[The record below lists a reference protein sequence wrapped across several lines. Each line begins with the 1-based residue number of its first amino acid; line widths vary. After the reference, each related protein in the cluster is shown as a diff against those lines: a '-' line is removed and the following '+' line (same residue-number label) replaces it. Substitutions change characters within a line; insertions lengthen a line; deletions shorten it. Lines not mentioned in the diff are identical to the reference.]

1 MKIFDSM
8 KYTKDIFDLLSRGG
22 FICANSVKRQN
33 KLMYDA
39 IEEDYEQYR
48 DYYGGI
54 GFNLECGNDYYYFTR
69 QESRVDIDQKLD
81 RFVRWIDRLDFL
93 KTFNP
98 VFGPGFTFRASN
110 IIEQTA
116 ADMELKDKAQHL
128 YTEKLKLDEIVD
140 KLIDDLDKIGFIEL
154 ENELDGSWKVTS
166 AFHYIEELID
176 SLIVSE
182 EVKDEVFE

>member
-1 MKIFDSM
+1 M
-8 KYTKDIFDLLSRGG
+8 KYTKEIFDILSRGG
-22 FICANSVKRQN
+22 FICANSVKKQN

-39 IEEDYEQYR
+39 IEEDYGLYK
-48 DYYGGI
+48 DYYSGI

-69 QESRVDIDQKLD
+69 QESKVDIDMKLD

-93 KTFNP
+93 KAFNP

-110 IIEQTA
+110 IIEQIA
-116 ADMELKDKAQHL
+116 ADIELKDKAQHL
-128 YTEKLKLDEIVD
+128 YTEKLKLEEIVD
-140 KLIDDLDKIGFIEL
+140 KLIDDLEKIGFIEL
-154 ENELDGSWKVTS
+154 ENEMDGTWKVTS

-182 EVKDEVFE
+182 EVNDEVFE

>member
-1 MKIFDSM
+1 M
-8 KYTKDIFDLLSRGG
+8 KYSKEIFDLLSRGG
-22 FICANSVKRQN
+22 FICSNSVRKQN
-33 KLMYDA
+33 QLMYDA
-39 IEEDYEQYR
+39 IEEDYDRYR
-48 DYYGGI
+48 EYYEGV
-54 GFNLECGNDYYYFTR
+54 GFNLECGNGYYYFTR
-69 QESRVDIDQKLD
+69 QESRVDIDMKLD

-110 IIEQTA
+110 ILEQTA
-116 ADMELKDKAQHL
+116 SDIELKDKAQHL
-128 YTEKLKLDEIVD
+128 YTEKLKLEEIVD
-140 KLIDDLDKIGFIEL
+140 KLIDEMEKIGFIEL

-166 AFHYIEELID
+166 AFHYIEELTD